1 MSTTPVN
8 APAWIREVIDASLG
22 RAHRPDPISPT
33 TGGPA
38 GNARLTAT
46 TGLLLLAM
54 FFIEG
59 LTVLAIG
66 PLITWHIIIGFLLIP
81 PVLLKTATTTYRIVG
96 YYARRPLY
104 RQAGPPPMLLRLLG
118 PAVVAL
124 TLALL
129 GTGVALIATGP
140 SGARP
145 NLTIGPA
152 AISLV
157 TLHQASAVAW
167 LAVIGAHVLTRT
179 ASALRLTASDG
190 RPRPTVPG
198 RNLRLLAVLLS
209 LAAAAGTGA
218 LLANWGGGAWQ
229 RHVHRDARPTTVH
242 HESGSTGDQPNP
254 WPSPTP
260 GRGLHARR

>member
-1 MSTTPVN
+1 MNPAPVDV
-8 APAWIREVIDASLG
+8 PACVREVIDSSLG
-22 RAHRPDPISPT
+22 RAHRPDPITPN

-38 GNARLTAT
+38 GNARLTAA

-66 PLITWHIIIGFLLIP
+66 PLITWHIIVGFLLIP

-104 RQAGPPPMLLRLLG
+104 RQAGPPPVLLRVLG
-118 PAVVAL
+118 PAVIAL

-145 NLTIGPA
+145 FVIVGPA

-157 TLHQASAVAW
+157 TLHQASAIAW

-179 ASALRLTASDG
+179 VSALRLTASDG

-198 RNLRLLAVLLS
+198 RNLRLLVVLLA
-209 LAAAAGTGA
+209 LAAASGTGA

-229 RHVHRDARPTTVH
+229 RYVHGEAPAAKADHSSLPAGGTPSV
-242 HESGSTGDQPNP
+242 
-254 WPSPTP
+254 WPPLAAGELRAS
-260 GRGLHARR
+260 R